1 MIQSKKLFNLM
12 AMLTVAAMFVVV
24 GCDDNGDD
32 PDPQDALVG
41 SWKLTSLVEYY
52 GSSVANP
59 DSSDDW
65 TAFVGS
71 VVFTFNADGTGKTV
85 FDEDGTP
92 MTDNWTYSA
101 TATEITVTE
110 DDATEVAPYDISGN
124 TLTLT
129 YHDAADTDLNLPE
142 SWTVLKFTKQ

>member
-1 MIQSKKLFNLM
+1 MNHGKKLFNLM

-41 SWKLTSLVEYY
+41 SWKMTNAVFYY

-59 DSSDDW
+59 DSSVNI
-65 TAFVGS
+65 TADFGS
-71 VVFTFNADGTGKTV
+71 LVLTFNADLTGKSV
-85 FDEDGTP
+85 FTEGDSTETDNFTYTATASDLTITEDG
-92 MTDNWTYSA
+92 
-101 TATEITVTE
+101 E
-110 DDATEVAPYDISGN
+110 TEVIPYELSGN

-129 YHDAADTDLNLPE
+129 IHEEADAEFEQPE
-142 SWTVLKFTKQ
+142 GWIVITLAKQ